1 MGSHCNAA
9 RKPRILRE
17 FTTTQGGDIPPIA
30 APFRGA
36 GLRRTPMEQTMKIHP
51 AVIWDIERR
60 ERERR
65 EREIEESRRLP
76 LYLPVQP
83 PAPQVPGNQR
93 PIGHKSW

>member
-1 MGSHCNAA
+1 
-9 RKPRILRE
+9 
-17 FTTTQGGDIPPIA
+17 
-30 APFRGA
+30 
-36 GLRRTPMEQTMKIHP
+36 MEQTMKIHP

-83 PAPQVPGNQR
+83 PPPQFPGNQR